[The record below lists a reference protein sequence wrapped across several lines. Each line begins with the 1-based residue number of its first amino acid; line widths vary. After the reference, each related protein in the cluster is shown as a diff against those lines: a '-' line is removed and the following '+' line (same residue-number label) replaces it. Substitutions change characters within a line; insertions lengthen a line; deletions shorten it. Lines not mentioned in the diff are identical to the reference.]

1 MAGYIIGSIAGG
13 LLFGIMDGLIN
24 ANPLAVRLFAVFKP
38 IARTSINI
46 PAGLVI
52 DLAYGFIMAG
62 LFLMVYPSL
71 PGQAGWVKG
80 LIFGLLVWFF
90 RVVMGV
96 ISQWMMYTVPVDA
109 LLYSLA
115 AGLVEMLV
123 LGLLF
128 GLVVRPI

>member
-46 PAGLVI
+46 PAGVVI

-80 LIFGLLVWFF
+80 LTFGLLVWFF

-115 AGLVEMLV
+115 AGLAEMLV